1 MVEIEVNALGKKKV
15 ELRNP
20 WIYNRE
26 IKSIVGNPELG
37 EVGILKSGEKLV
49 AIGFVNTKSKIV
61 FRVLD
66 FNVDVDVGKVI
77 RERIKNAVDRRKDLS
92 NTNSLRLIHAEA
104 DGLPGLVV
112 DKYGDNVIC
121 SFDSAG
127 ADRFKSEIVYAIKEL
142 VKPKGIYEK
151 ANAVRGKERLDVKN
165 QVLYGQV
172 DDEFIVFENGKRFKT
187 YLKDSQKTGFY
198 LDQRKNR
205 QVVSNFCGERTLD
218 LFAHSGAFG
227 IYTNAKFTKF
237 VEISKK
243 TADLIKDNCKLNNVE
258 NFEIVNGDV
267 FKFLESENNRYDLIV
282 IDPPA
287 FAKNRNSLSSAKRGL
302 KYLLVNSLK
311 LLEKGGYLA
320 IFSCSHVVGYK
331 ELLDISLSS
340 SIAIG
345 ISLEVVEFL
354 KQDIDHPSLLNVP
367 SSLYLTGLLL
377 KKVN

>member
-1 MVEIEVNALGKKKV
+1 MVEVEVNALGEKKV
-15 ELRNP
+15 KFRNP

-26 IKSIVGNPELG
+26 IKRITGNPEPG
-37 EVGILKSGEKLV
+37 EVGILKINGDPV
-49 AIGFVNTKSKIV
+49 AIGYVNKKSKIV

-66 FNVDVDVGKVI
+66 FNVDVDIEGVI
-77 RERIKNAVDRRKDLS
+77 EKRLKDAIERRKGIK
-92 NTNSLRLIHAEA
+92 NTNSYRLVHAEA

-127 ADRFKSEIVYAIKEL
+127 VDRFKGKIVELIRRL

-151 ANAVRGKERLDVKN
+151 ASAVRKKEGLDVKS
-165 QVLYGQV
+165 QPLFGQV
-172 DDEFIVFENGKRFKT
+172 DDEFIVFENDKRFKT
-187 YLKDSQKTGFY
+187 FLKDSQKTGFY

-205 QVVSNFCGERTLD
+205 QIVSRYGRERTLD

-227 IYTNAKFTKF
+227 IYVNATFTKF

-243 TADLIKDNCKLNNVE
+243 AVELIEENCKLNDIG
-258 NFEIVNGDV
+258 NFEVVTGDV
-267 FKFLESENNRYDLIV
+267 FKFLENENDKYDLIV

-287 FAKNRNSLSSAKRGL
+287 FAKNRNALKGAKRGL
-302 KYLLVNSLK
+302 KYLLVNSLR
-311 LLEKGGYLA
+311 LLENGGHLA

-340 SIAIG
+340 SIALG
-345 ISLEVVEFL
+345 VSLEVVEFL
-354 KQDIDHPSLLNVP
+354 KQDIDHPYLLNVP

-377 KKVN
+377 KRVS

>member
-1 MVEIEVNALGKKKV
+1 MVEVEVNALGKKKA
-15 ELRNP
+15 ELKNP

-26 IKSIVGNPELG
+26 IKRVVGNPKPG
-37 EVGILKSGEKLV
+37 TVGVLKYGNEPL

-66 FNVDVDVGKVI
+66 FNVDVDVEKII
-77 RERIKNAVDRRKDLS
+77 RERIKSAIDRRKRLT
-92 NTNSLRLIHAEA
+92 NTNSFRLVHAEA

-112 DKYGDNVIC
+112 DRYGDNVIC

-127 ADRFKSEIVYAIKEL
+127 VDRLKGKIVEL
-142 VKPKGIYEK
+142 INGFVRPKGIYEK
-151 ANAVRGKERLDVKN
+151 ANAVREKEGLDVKN
-165 QVLYGQV
+165 QMLFGQV
-172 DDEFIVFENGKRFKT
+172 DDEFIVVENCRKFKT

-205 QVVSNFCGERTLD
+205 QIVSNFGGERTLD

-227 IYTNAKFTKF
+227 IYANARFTKF
-237 VEISKK
+237 VEVSKK
-243 TADLIKDNCKLNNVE
+243 AADLIKENCKLNGIE
-258 NFEIVNGDV
+258 NFEIIVGDA
-267 FKFLESENNRYDLIV
+267 FEFLEGENDKYDLIV

-287 FAKNRNSLSSAKRGL
+287 FAKNRNALKGAKRGL

-311 LLEKGGYLA
+311 LLEKGGHLA
-320 IFSCSHVVGYK
+320 IFSCSHAVGYK

-340 SIAIG
+340 SIASG
-345 ISLEVVEFL
+345 VTLEVVEFL
-354 KQDIDHPSLLNVP
+354 KQDIDHPFLLNVP

-377 KKVN
+377 RRVN

>member
-1 MVEIEVNALGKKKV
+1 MVEIEVNALGEKKV
-15 ELRNP
+15 GLKNP

-26 IKSIVGNPELG
+26 IKRIVGNPEPG
-37 EVGILKSGEKLV
+37 AVGILKVGREPV

-61 FRVLD
+61 FRILD
-66 FNVDVDVGKVI
+66 FDINVDVNGLV
-77 RERIKNAVDRRKDLS
+77 ERRLKDAIKRRRLIKNA
-92 NTNSLRLIHAEA
+92 NSYRLVHAEA
-104 DGLPGLVV
+104 DGLPGLVI
-112 DKYGDNVIC
+112 DRYGDNVIC

-127 ADRFKSEIVYAIKEL
+127 IDRFKDDIVELVKDL

-151 ANAVRGKERLDVKN
+151 ANAVREKEGLSVKS
-165 QVLYGQV
+165 QVLFGQV
-172 DDEFIVFENGKRFKT
+172 DDEFIVVENGRRFKT

-198 LDQRKNR
+198 LDQRRNR
-205 QVVSNFCGERTLD
+205 QIVSNFGGKRTLD

-227 IYTNAKFTKF
+227 IYVNATFTRF

-243 TADLIKDNCKLNNVE
+243 TADLIEENCRLNGVK
-258 NFEIVNGDV
+258 NFEIVTDDV
-267 FKFLESENNRYDLIV
+267 FEFLESENDRYDLII

-287 FAKNRNSLSSAKRGL
+287 FAKNKNALRGAKRGL

-311 LLEKGGYLA
+311 LLEKGGHLA

-340 SIAIG
+340 SITLG

-354 KQDIDHPSLLNVP
+354 KQDIDHPYLLNAP

-377 KKVN
+377 KRVS